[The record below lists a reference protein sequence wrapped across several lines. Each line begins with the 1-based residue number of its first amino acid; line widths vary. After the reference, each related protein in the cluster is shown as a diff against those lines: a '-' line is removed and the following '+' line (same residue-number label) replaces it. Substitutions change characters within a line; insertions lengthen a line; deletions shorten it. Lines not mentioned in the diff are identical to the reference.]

1 MSNWS
6 ARRMNALLN
15 LTEQKRYLEIGVE
28 RGSTFLGVIAEHK
41 VGIDPNFKF
50 DITEHSGPA
59 TVFLQMDSD
68 SAFEVIN
75 QEDFS
80 YDVIFIDGLHT
91 FEQTYRDFLN
101 ALETLEPNGFIVIDD
116 VWPNDRYSYI
126 PDQKVAY
133 KLRARSLNGARL
145 ADYSWHGDVFKVIAT
160 IHDFHQNI
168 EYRTF
173 WDNGNPQS
181 VLWYSCYQK
190 RESRFSNL
198 REISS
203 LPYEDVLMNKD
214 ILFNRSEGE
223 ILKEI
228 EYLSSHNRLEFS

>member
-6 ARRMNALLN
+6 VRRMNNLLN

-28 RGSTFLGVIAEHK
+28 SGYTFLGVKAGYK
-41 VGIDPNFKF
+41 VGIDPSFRFN
-50 DITEHSGPA
+50 IAEHSNPA

-75 QEDFS
+75 HEDLT

-101 ALETLEPNGFIVIDD
+101 ALEVLEPNGFIVIDD

-126 PDQKVAY
+126 PDQRTAY
-133 KLRARSLNGARL
+133 ELRTRSLNGAPL
-145 ADYSWHGDVFKVIAT
+145 SDYSWHGDVFKVMAT
-160 IHDFHQNI
+160 IHDFHKNI

-173 WDNGNPQS
+173 WDDGNPQS
-181 VLWYSCYQK
+181 VLWYSDYQK
-190 RESRFSNL
+190 RGTRFSNL

-203 LPYEDVLMNKD
+203 LPYEDVLINMD
-214 ILFNRSEGE
+214 ILFNSSEKE
-223 ILKEI
+223 IFKEI
-228 EYLSSHNRLEFS
+228 ENL

>member
-1 MSNWS
+1 
-6 ARRMNALLN
+6 MNALLN
-15 LTEQKRYLEIGVE
+15 FTEQRRYLEIGVE
-28 RGSTFLGVIAEHK
+28 HGSTFLGVKAEYK

-50 DITEHSGPA
+50 DIAEHSDPA

-80 YDVIFIDGLHT
+80 YDLIFIDGLHT

-101 ALETLEPNGFIVIDD
+101 ALEVLEPNGFIIIDD

-126 PDQKVAY
+126 PDLKVAY
-133 KLRARSLNGARL
+133 ELRARSLNGAPL
-145 ADYSWHGDVFKVIAT
+145 SDYSWHGDVFKVMAT

-173 WDNGNPQS
+173 SDNGNPQS
-181 VLWYSCYQK
+181 VLWYSDYQK
-190 RESRFSNL
+190 RETRFSNL

-203 LPYEDVLMNKD
+203 LPYEDVLVNMD
-214 ILFNRSEGE
+214 ILFNRTEDE

-228 EYLSSHNRLEFS
+228 ENLPSHNRPHLP